1 MKLLQPIR
9 SEKIWGYEDW
19 LASTHKDG
27 LQKDFLELAGDYP
40 LLVKVIQAN
49 ATLSVQVHPD
59 DKTAL
64 LLEGAGS
71 RGKTECWY
79 ILDCEKGAR
88 LIAGLKDGCT
98 KDQIEQAIKDNTLQD
113 LMNSVE
119 VKKGDFIF
127 IPAGTVHAI
136 GGKIRLMEVQQSC
149 NLTYRLYDWG
159 RPRELHLE
167 KGIKSIKLKA
177 DTEGCFSD
185 GKPFRFSPAA
195 PLPENFECPYFSLAN
210 KTISGGYS
218 FLASK
223 DSGFELLFI
232 TEAEKLKA
240 SCTATDGTKTVF
252 EKIQPEQ
259 IYAVAPGEKITL
271 EGRGKIIRI
280 KPVQTKSNP

>member
-49 ATLSVQVHPD
+49 DTLSVQVHPD

-136 GGKIRLMEVQQSC
+136 GGKIRLMEEDEYINTVC
-149 NLTYRLYDWG
+149 D
-159 RPRELHLE
+159 
-167 KGIKSIKLKA
+167 
-177 DTEGCFSD
+177 FM
-185 GKPFRFSPAA
+185 
-195 PLPENFECPYFSLAN
+195 
-210 KTISGGYS
+210 
-218 FLASK
+218 
-223 DSGFELLFI
+223 ELLPPDMVI
-232 TEAEKLKA
+232 QRLAGNGKREIRIQPRWLGKKLELVGKMEKEFERR
-240 SCTATDGTKTVF
+240 GTKQGSKF
-252 EKIQPEQ
+252 NKE
-259 IYAVAPGEKITL
+259 
-271 EGRGKIIRI
+271 
-280 KPVQTKSNP
+280 

>member
-1 MKLLQPIR
+1 MKLLTPIR

-19 LASTHKDG
+19 IASTHKDG

-49 ATLSVQVHPD
+49 DTLSVQVHPD
-59 DKTAL
+59 DETAR
-64 LLEGAGS
+64 LLEGDGF

-79 ILDCEKGAR
+79 ILDCQKGAS

-98 KDQIEQAIKDNTLQD
+98 KDQITKAIKNNTLQE
-113 LMNSVE
+113 LMNTVE

-167 KGIKSIKLKA
+167 KGVKSIKLQA
-177 DTEGCFSD
+177 DTKDCFSD
-185 GKPFRFSPAA
+185 GTPFSFSPVS
-195 PLPENFECPYFSLAN
+195 PLPKNFQCPYFSLAN

-218 FLASK
+218 FLAPKNSN
-223 DSGFELLFI
+223 FELLFVA
-232 TEAEKLKA
+232 EAEKLKC
-240 SCTATDGTKTVF
+240 SCTTPDGTKKIF
-252 EKIQPEQ
+252 ENLQPEQ
-259 IYAVAPGEKITL
+259 IYAVAPGEKLTL
-271 EGRGKIIRI
+271 EGRGRVIRI
-280 KPVQTKSNP
+280 KPVQA

>member
-49 ATLSVQVHPD
+49 DTLSVQVHPD

-64 LLEGAGS
+64 LLEGASS

-127 IPAGTVHAI
+127 IPAGNCT
-136 GGKIRLMEVQQSC
+136 EV
-149 NLTYRLYDWG
+149 L
-159 RPRELHLE
+159 
-167 KGIKSIKLKA
+167 
-177 DTEGCFSD
+177 
-185 GKPFRFSPAA
+185 
-195 PLPENFECPYFSLAN
+195 
-210 KTISGGYS
+210 
-218 FLASK
+218 
-223 DSGFELLFI
+223 
-232 TEAEKLKA
+232 
-240 SCTATDGTKTVF
+240 
-252 EKIQPEQ
+252 
-259 IYAVAPGEKITL
+259 
-271 EGRGKIIRI
+271 
-280 KPVQTKSNP
+280 